1 MKKKVLCIDD
11 SNTALLLL
19 EYALKDAGLEP
30 IIASSVKMAIE
41 AISEQK
47 PDMVLLDLS
56 MPEVSGFDF
65 LAMKSELNIQ
75 DIPVM
80 VISAHDSDDMIIKA
94 KKLGATEF
102 IPKPIRIDSI
112 VERIKQLLEV

>member
-1 MKKKVLCIDD
+1 MKKRVLCIDD

-19 EYALKDAGLEP
+19 EYALRDAGLEP
-30 IIASSVKMAIE
+30 VIASSVKMAIE

-47 PDMVLLDLS
+47 PDLILLDLS

-65 LAMKSELNIQ
+65 LTMKSELNIQ
-75 DIPVM
+75 DIPIL

-102 IPKPIRIDSI
+102 ISKPIRIDSI
-112 VERIKQLLEV
+112 VSRIKLLLEN